1 MADRTM
7 TAMYDTR
14 GAAESARDDLV
25 ALGIPSANVTIRG
38 TESGASTS
46 STSSTTEDKGFL
58 DSLQGYRIW
67 SRTSFQRVV
76 IGSGPAVQRWE
87 GRLKGHIKLGHA
99 YQEANLTRASS
110 RER

>member
-1 MADRTM
+1 M
-7 TAMYDTR
+7 TEQVEA
-14 GAAESARDDLV
+14 GATVHLPLQQLEAGD
-25 ALGIPSANVTIRG
+25 
-38 TESGASTS
+38 
-46 STSSTTEDKGFL
+46 
-58 DSLQGYRIW
+58 LQGYRIW

>member
-1 MADRTM
+1 MRLMQLAPLAVGRPCGITDRQQAPRLTRSVPFPTVRMLKTGPTSKAPDEMA
-7 TAMYDTR
+7 
-14 GAAESARDDLV
+14 
-25 ALGIPSANVTIRG
+25 
-38 TESGASTS
+38 
-46 STSSTTEDKGFL
+46 
-58 DSLQGYRIW
+58 QGYRIW

-76 IGSGPAVQRWE
+76 MGSGPAVQRWE

>member
-1 MADRTM
+1 MSRSQVARFAITCTHILRGDGSTKGEMPDWAQDREWLVRLYR
-7 TAMYDTR
+7 AMGLTR
-14 GAAESARDDLV
+14 TFDVKAI
-25 ALGIPSANVTIRG
+25 ALQR
-38 TESGASTS
+38 
-46 STSSTTEDKGFL
+46 
-58 DSLQGYRIW
+58 QGYRIW

-87 GRLKGHIKLGHA
+87 GRLKGHIKLGHV